1 MLVTTRSASAKKVSN
16 GLPCNKKVSTERKIS
31 SDRVVKVRIS
41 SGLTQEL
48 FAERLGVSRNYI
60 SMLERGAKE
69 VSEGSSIGLL
79 FQILEAE
86 LGHAPAQPIGGGVE
100 FPNANKVSDSIA
112 PYHSGGRK
120 VQVVGW
126 AHAGDAGSY
135 EEIAHDWREVISTDC
150 RDPKAFAV
158 RLEGD
163 SMADRYEEGD
173 ILVLQPSYEIYSG
186 CLAVLRFKSDGV
198 IFRRVEVREDR
209 LILVPLNRQYE
220 REEIPKS
227 EILWA
232 YPLFGMYRQVW
243 KR

>member
-1 MLVTTRSASAKKVSN
+1 MLVTNRSASANKVSK
-16 GLPCNKKVSTERKIS
+16 GLPCNKKVSTERKLS
-31 SDRVVKVRIS
+31 PERVVKVRTD

-69 VSEGSSIGLL
+69 VSESSSIGLL

-86 LGHAPAQPIGGGVE
+86 VGHRPDYVIPRLPPANNVREDMTPC
-100 FPNANKVSDSIA
+100 PT
-112 PYHSGGRK
+112 GGRK

-126 AHAGDAGSY
+126 AHAGDAASY
-135 EEIAHDWREVISTDC
+135 EEIAHDWREMISTDC

-173 ILVLQPSYEIYSG
+173 ILILQPSYEIHSG

-220 REEIPKS
+220 REEIPRS